1 MERKNSVAVLA
12 VAIIAMVGASAFV
25 YSVINY
31 DETMSYKAT
40 STSKQVFETKKM
52 ELMTPEIEP

>member
-1 MERKNSVAVLA
+1 MERENSSTILA